1 VLFSVISGLSGIIN
15 NFDWSLYMRKTSEI
29 RIRDPFIVTEKGI
42 YYLYGT
48 SDNWET
54 ERNLYVYKST
64 DMENWSDPTP
74 IFTIPDDSWAV
85 GELWAP
91 EVHRYNGKFYL
102 FVSILGKSGLRG
114 VQIAV
119 SETLDGMFECIV
131 NHPATPSYHCCIDG
145 TLYVEDG
152 TPYIVYS
159 HDWPDNYV
167 AEAGAFV
174 GQIAAVELTPD
185 LCEMVG
191 EPFLL
196 FNSNEA
202 PISAGRPTRHTR
214 DGVRMYRYGSDAPF
228 VMKNDDGSLT
238 LLWSPIPES
247 TYIVASAVSKSGKI
261 KGEWVHQTEA
271 VFGNNGGHPMI
282 FEDFDGQK
290 KMCMHFPE
298 KPPMERAL
306 ILDVEVE
313 NGIVKIK

>member
-1 VLFSVISGLSGIIN
+1 
-15 NFDWSLYMRKTSEI
+15 MRKTSDI
-29 RIRDPFIVTEKGI
+29 RIRDPFIVAEKGI

-48 SDNWET
+48 CSLCENDKNV
-54 ERNLYVYKST
+54 YVRKSS

-74 IFTIPDDSWAV
+74 IFTIPENSWAV

-102 FVSILGKSGLRG
+102 FVSILGKNGLRG

-119 SETLDGMFECIV
+119 CDTPDGAFECIV
-131 NHPATPSYHCCIDG
+131 NHPATPEHQSCIDG

-167 AEAGAFV
+167 EEVGAFV
-174 GQIAAVELTPD
+174 GQIAAAELTPD
-185 LCEMVG
+185 LCEQAG

-202 PISAGRPTRHTR
+202 PLSAGRPTRHTR
-214 DGVRMYRYGSDAPF
+214 NGVRMYRYGSDAPF
-228 VMKNDDGSLT
+228 VMKNEDGSLT
-238 LLWSPIPES
+238 LLWSPIPGG
-247 TYIVASAVSKSGKI
+247 TYIVASAVNKSGKI
-261 KGEWVHQTEA
+261 KGEWVHQTEP

-282 FEDFDGQK
+282 FDGFDGK
-290 KMCMHFPE
+290 KKICMHYPE
-298 KPPMERAL
+298 KPPMERTL
-306 ILDVEVE
+306 VLDVEVKE
-313 NGIVKIK
+313 GIVKIKEQI